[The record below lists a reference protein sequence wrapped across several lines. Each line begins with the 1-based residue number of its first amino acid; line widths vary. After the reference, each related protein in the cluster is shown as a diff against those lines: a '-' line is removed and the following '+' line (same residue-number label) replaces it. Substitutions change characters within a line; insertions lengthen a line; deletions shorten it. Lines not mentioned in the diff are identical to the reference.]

1 MSIIQKF
8 VTLVRGTG
16 NEIGQAV
23 VDRNAITIVEQELRD
38 ADSALIAARN
48 ALVSQKAQRKVLSD
62 KVEAKKARLK
72 DLESHMPRLVKGTDE
87 KLALDTATRIS
98 EIENDIAG
106 DATVLTAMDK
116 TIEDLNRSIQT
127 GDKAIEGLKRR
138 KDALKATEQVQRAQ
152 VSVSAVASGSSAKLR
167 TAMESLDRMD
177 ERQKLRAAELDA
189 ASETAAASGD
199 GGLDARLKAAGVIPG
214 DTAASDVLARYKSV
228 S

>member
-48 ALVSQKAQRKVLSD
+48 ALVTQKAQRKVLSD
-62 KVEAKKARLK
+62 KVDAKKARLK
-72 DLESHMPRLVKGTDE
+72 ELESLMPQLVKGTDE

-98 EIENDIAG
+98 EFENEIGG
-106 DATVLTAMDK
+106 DAAVLTSMDK
-116 TIEDLNRSIQT
+116 TIDDLNRSIQT
-127 GDKAIEGLKRR
+127 GDKAIEALKRR

-167 TAMESLDRMD
+167 TAMDSLDRMD

-189 ASETAAASGD
+189 ASETASASGD

-214 DTAASDVLARYKSV
+214 ETAASDVLARYKNV